1 MVITWSSDG
10 SERVK
15 NHPLA
20 RRTCANSD
28 QDKPCAQNSMFLL
41 FSVQVHSVALFAY
54 KYTYIA
60 MMIPTIQ
67 MFKAFL
73 LEQFTLI
80 NMFTNIICSVCM
92 EMLDVEIAQMCEG
105 RAITVTHL

>member
-1 MVITWSSDG
+1 
-10 SERVK
+10 
-15 NHPLA
+15 
-20 RRTCANSD
+20 
-28 QDKPCAQNSMFLL
+28 
-41 FSVQVHSVALFAY
+41 
-54 KYTYIA
+54 

>member
-28 QDKPCAQNSMFLL
+28 QDKPCAQNCMFLF